1 MAKRIKLRTNSI
13 STTGL
18 PEVGFKY
25 VGYDGNVFSE
35 LDSNGNIY
43 PIGVIN
49 SSNTISLDIQTIES
63 SSTVTPVVGNDLV
76 VISNQSSD
84 LTIANP
90 SGVASEGRF
99 FRIRIKGNG
108 TAHTLNFGNKYRAF
122 CDALPTALLTGGNT
136 MYFDVTYNLS
146 DNKWDVLHYH
156 YTV

>member
-35 LDSNGNIY
+35 LDSNGNIS
-43 PIGVIN
+43 PIGAIN
-49 SSNTISLDIQTIES
+49 SSNPISLNIQTIES
-63 SSTVTPVVGNDLV
+63 SSTVTPIVGNDLL
-76 VISNQSSD
+76 VISNQSSN
-84 LTIANP
+84 LTIENP
-90 SGVASEGRF
+90 SGVATEGRF
-99 FRIRIKGNG
+99 FRIRIKGDG
-108 TAHTLNFGNKYRAF
+108 TSYTLSFGNKYRAF